1 LQVKENDFKVCF
13 DWLLMFGSRKSRIV
27 NMSSSESVS
36 NGFELC
42 FFFMVVD
49 FLCVVVLCFCCV
61 CVMVVVVFFK
71 YGVRLVG

>member
-1 LQVKENDFKVCF
+1 
-13 DWLLMFGSRKSRIV
+13 
-27 NMSSSESVS
+27 MSSSESVS